1 MDQLP
6 HCRDLLSIDVT
17 YDYPSGSI
25 SVSQDEGIA
34 PIFQILSLGNVRK
47 RNHSTH
53 HIRNLYRSITDF
65 FSGLSN
71 PSAARQPEAWFGHPP

>member
-6 HCRDLLSIDVT
+6 HRRDLLSIGGT
-17 YDYPSGSI
+17 YDYPSDSI
-25 SVSQDEGIA
+25 SVSQYEGVA

-53 HIRNLYRSITDF
+53 HIRNHYRIVTDF
-65 FSGLSN
+65 FSEV
-71 PSAARQPEAWFGHPP
+71 PT